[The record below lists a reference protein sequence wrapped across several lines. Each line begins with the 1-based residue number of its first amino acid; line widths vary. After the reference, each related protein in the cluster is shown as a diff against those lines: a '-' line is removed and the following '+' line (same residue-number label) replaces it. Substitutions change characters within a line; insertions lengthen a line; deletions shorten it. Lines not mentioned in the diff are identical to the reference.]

1 MVQGSKPGKHIYQD
15 FDNKATFEQI
25 SYYIRS
31 SKVVTGTDKIFK
43 NFFTIAFLFLRLK
56 KDFEAGLDANKLYYG
71 VHINKLKDVLK
82 QYGERE
88 LKHALYLLGLTLGWD
103 LTYKYIYRISSYP
116 ILKKTQQ

>member
-1 MVQGSKPGKHIYQD
+1 M
-15 FDNKATFEQI
+15 
-25 SYYIRS
+25 
-31 SKVVTGTDKIFK
+31 TGTDKIFK
-43 NFFTIAFLFLRLK
+43 NCFTIAFLFLRLK

-116 ILKKTQQ
+116 VLKKTQQ